1 MVKETRKQSRKGRH
15 TRKAGRYYS
24 VESLH
29 HSFETMENQIRMSVE
44 KGCTD
49 SALAACIRKNWI
61 KHFHQHLSDEA
72 IRGMISHYRSV
83 YGVGKVGR
91 KTRKAQRGGMA
102 PMSWSMGPGSAAAV
116 YGRFPTEMG
125 TSAGAVSALDRFY
138 ESGISRACD
147 ATGGCNTLAD
157 QKGGRLSVQLQEV
170 QKASAAS
177 QSGGGAASAFLSGHM
192 PGSVPRNGLETLA
205 GTIQGVSPIGNP
217 PSDPTIPTW
226 SPSSMVMGTYNPS
239 SVTNLAAF

>member
-29 HSFETMENQIRMSVE
+29 HSFETMENQIRSSVE

-49 SALAACIRKNWI
+49 SALAICIRKNWN
-61 KHFHQHLSDEA
+61 KHFHQHLSDDA
-72 IRGMISHYRSV
+72 IRGMISHYRSI
-83 YGVGKVGR
+83 YGVGKAAR

-102 PMSWSMGPGSAAAV
+102 PMSWTMGQGVSSAV

-147 ATGGCNTLAD
+147 ATGGCNTLAE
-157 QKGGRLSVQLQEV
+157 QKGGRLTVQLPGLQ
-170 QKASAAS
+170 QN
-177 QSGGGAASAFLSGHM
+177 GGGAASAFLSGHM
-192 PGSVPRNGLETLA
+192 PTSVPRNFLETTV

-226 SPSSMVMGTYNPS
+226 SPASTTMGTYNPS

>member
-1 MVKETRKQSRKGRH
+1 
-15 TRKAGRYYS
+15 
-24 VESLH
+24 
-29 HSFETMENQIRMSVE
+29 
-44 KGCTD
+44 
-49 SALAACIRKNWI
+49 
-61 KHFHQHLSDEA
+61 
-72 IRGMISHYRSV
+72 
-83 YGVGKVGR
+83 
-91 KTRKAQRGGMA
+91 
-102 PMSWSMGPGSAAAV
+102 MSWSMGPGSAAAV